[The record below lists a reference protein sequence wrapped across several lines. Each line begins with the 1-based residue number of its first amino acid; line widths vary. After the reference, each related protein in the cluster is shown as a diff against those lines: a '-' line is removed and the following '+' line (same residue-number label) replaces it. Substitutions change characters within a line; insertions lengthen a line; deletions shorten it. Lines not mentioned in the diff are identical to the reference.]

1 MLTLL
6 VLLQSAAFAAPAEPP
21 QPPQPPGGEHGQ
33 RGGGREE
40 SADRL
45 MKHFP
50 EIAKRLGLS
59 AEQKAAVEKLY
70 YDNKL
75 AGIDLKAKGEKARL
89 ELEHLMLSDTV
100 DEKAALK
107 AFETAAAAETD
118 VRRNDLK
125 LMLGIRKQLTAEQW
139 SSLRAMRDERRG
151 DRKDKRDGG
160 ERDDD

>member
-6 VLLQSAAFAAPAEPP
+6 CLLTTAFAAPPEPP
-21 QPPQPPGGEHGQ
+21 QPPQPPAAERGQ
-33 RGGGREE
+33 RGGPREE

-50 EIAKRLGLS
+50 EIAQRIGLS

-89 ELEHLMLSDTV
+89 ELEHLMLGDTV

-151 DRKDKRDGG
+151 DRKDKREGG
-160 ERDDD
+160 EREEE